1 MSPAPCPDLAPD
13 LAPIATERFTLRML
27 RPSDAGLI
35 GMYAADVRVARMT
48 RNLPHPMPPGAVAA
62 FIERSLSP
70 KRSEDVW
77 AIDGTPA
84 GAPEVMGLVSLDR
97 VDAGQSEIRFWV
109 APAWWNTGL
118 ASAAV
123 QALIAANPQACKT
136 LFAEVF
142 QDNPAS
148 ARVLTNNGFHYLGDA
163 ESHSVARGAKVA
175 TWTYS
180 RKLSDPVKRD

>member
-1 MSPAPCPDLAPD
+1 MLPETVQVPVPTQDVV
-13 LAPIATERFTLRML
+13 ATERFDL
-27 RPSDAGLI
+27 RPLRASDAGLI
-35 GMYAADVRVARMT
+35 GMYASDERVARMT
-48 RNLPHPMPPGAVAA
+48 RNLPHPMPPGAVDA
-62 FIERSLSP
+62 FIARSLSP

-77 AIDGTPA
+77 AIDGTKV

-97 VDAGQSEIRFWV
+97 VDDGQSEIRFWV

-123 QALIAANPQACKT
+123 QALINANPQQCNT

-180 RKLSDPVKRD
+180 RKLGDTFKRD

>member
-1 MSPAPCPDLAPD
+1 MVAESLTDATPAQA
-13 LAPIATERFTLRML
+13 AIATDRFTLRPL
-27 RPSDAGLI
+27 RGSDAGLI
-35 GMYAADVRVARMT
+35 GLYAADVRVARMT
-48 RNLPHPMPPGAVAA
+48 RNLPHPMPPGAVTA

-77 AIDGTPA
+77 AIDGTIID
-84 GAPEVMGLVSLDR
+84 APEVMGLVSLDR

-123 QALIAANPQACKT
+123 QALIAANPQGCKT

-163 ESHSVARGAKVA
+163 ESHSVARAAKVA

-180 RKLSDPVKRD
+180 RKLGDTLKRD

>member
-1 MSPAPCPDLAPD
+1 MLPATVQVPVPTQS
-13 LAPIATERFTLRML
+13 IVATDRFDL
-27 RPSDAGLI
+27 RPLRASDAGLI
-35 GMYAADVRVARMT
+35 GLYASDERVARMT
-48 RNLPHPMPPGAVAA
+48 RNLPHPMPPGAVDA
-62 FIERSLSP
+62 FIARSQSP

-77 AIDGTPA
+77 AIDGTKV
-84 GAPEVMGLVSLDR
+84 GAPEVMGLVRLDR
-97 VDAGQSEIRFWV
+97 VDDGQSEIRFWV

-118 ASAAV
+118 ASSAV
-123 QALIAANPQACKT
+123 QALIAANPQDCST

-180 RKLSDPVKRD
+180 RKLGDARKRD

>member
-1 MSPAPCPDLAPD
+1 MLPETLQDASPAQPVITTD
-13 LAPIATERFTLRML
+13 RFVL
-27 RPSDAGLI
+27 RPLRVSDGGLI
-35 GMYAADVRVARMT
+35 GLYAADERVARMT

-62 FIERSLSP
+62 FIARSLSD

-77 AIDGTPA
+77 AIDGTPV

-118 ASAAV
+118 ASSAV
-123 QALIAANPQACKT
+123 QALVAANPQGCTT

-180 RKLSDPVKRD
+180 RKLGAAQKHD

>member
-1 MSPAPCPDLAPD
+1 MLTATLADVPPGQ
-13 LAPIATERFTLRML
+13 PIIVTDRFDL
-27 RPSDAGLI
+27 RPLRVSDAGLI
-35 GMYAADVRVARMT
+35 GLYASDERVARMT

-62 FIERSLSP
+62 FIARSLSAT
-70 KRSEDVW
+70 RSEDVW
-77 AIDGTPA
+77 AIDGTRSD
-84 GAPEVMGLVSLDR
+84 APEVMGLVSLDR

-118 ASAAV
+118 ASSAV
-123 QALIAANPQACKT
+123 QALIAANPQGCTT

-163 ESHSVARGAKVA
+163 ETFSVARAAKVA

-180 RKLSDPVKRD
+180 RKLGDARKRD